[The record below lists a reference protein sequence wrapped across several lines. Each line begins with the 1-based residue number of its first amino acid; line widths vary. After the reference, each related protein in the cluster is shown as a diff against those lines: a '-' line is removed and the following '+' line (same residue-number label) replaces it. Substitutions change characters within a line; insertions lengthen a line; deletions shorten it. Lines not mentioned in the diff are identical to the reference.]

1 MAQNLR
7 QNVAKAR
14 SGVVWDGSWSLSGL
28 LGRVLEHLGGVSR
41 RLGRVL
47 GVLGVFW
54 AASSGVLG
62 LSWRG
67 YRRLLERVKA
77 S

>member
-1 MAQNLR
+1 MVQNRR
-7 QNVAKAR
+7 QNDPKSS
-14 SGVVWDGSWSLSGL
+14 SGVVWGGSWSLSGF
-28 LGRVLEHLGGVSR
+28 LGRVLEHLGGVSG

-67 YRRLLERVKA
+67 YRRLLERVRA

>member
-1 MAQNLR
+1 MVQNR
-7 QNVAKAR
+7 HQNHPKSS
-14 SGVVWDGSWSLSGL
+14 SGVVWGGSWSLSGF
-28 LGRVLEHLGGVSR
+28 LGRVLEHLGGVSG

-67 YRRLLERVKA
+67 YRRLLERVRA